1 MRPSA
6 LNKKHTIEE
15 TKCQEVCNTHDDGQ
29 TFNSGDLDSDEHA
42 GTEHDGSNS
51 KAISVGHI
59 CKVLEGRN
67 DYNCPNHKNPIKS
80 RDVNLTL
87 DCLRGLQHAN
97 RWKRSAVD
105 DLLDK
110 TEGGRDQCLWCDE
123 LDGPPV
129 SEAQCF
135 KEIQVFLQS
144 QE

>member
-15 TKCQEVCNTHDDGQ
+15 TKCQEVCNTHKDGQ
-29 TFNSGDLDSDEHA
+29 MFNSGNLDSDEHA

-67 DYNCPNHKNPIKS
+67 DYNCHNHKNPIES
-80 RDVNLTL
+80 RDVNLAL
-87 DCLRGLQHAN
+87 DCLRGMQHAN

-110 TEGGRDQCLWCDE
+110 TEGGRDQCL
-123 LDGPPV
+123 
-129 SEAQCF
+129 
-135 KEIQVFLQS
+135 
-144 QE
+144 